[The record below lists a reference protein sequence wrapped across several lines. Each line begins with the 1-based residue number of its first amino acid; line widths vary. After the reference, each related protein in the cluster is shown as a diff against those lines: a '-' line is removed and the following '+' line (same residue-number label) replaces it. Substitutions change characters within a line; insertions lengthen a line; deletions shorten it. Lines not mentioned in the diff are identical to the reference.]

1 MRMLCNKVGIFV
13 LVRGLFRERQLL
25 KMRKDSKNGS
35 KLLFDLVEDTYR
47 ETDYKRNIKNGETVC
62 RAAIFI
68 TMSGILV
75 FKV

>member
-1 MRMLCNKVGIFV
+1 M
-13 LVRGLFRERQLL
+13 RGLFRERQLL

-47 ETDYKRNIKNGETVC
+47 ETDYKRNIKNGESVC

>member
-1 MRMLCNKVGIFV
+1 MRKVGIFV

-47 ETDYKRNIKNGETVC
+47 AYRETDYKRNIKNGETVC
-62 RAAIFI
+62 RAEIFI